1 MSKIE
6 HGNLSG
12 FRGLADLSL
21 RIKVAAVLVA
31 MAVLVGGI
39 AGFNVLEVSGSRTA
53 VVQQGQALDRLNR
66 ISALQDAYNDTRYWT
81 MDMVVSL
88 DDEAA
93 DAALAAIEEARQLLT
108 DIESFE
114 PEAAAHL
121 QASITAIS
129 AGSLDA
135 LDFYMFDERR
145 EGNEAMLDVRREIAE
160 AGERLTALG
169 ARYAADLGAEVETV
183 GARSRQALVASWG
196 SIFAVLLSTG
206 SAWAVVSA
214 SAVRPLVRVTG
225 SVNELARG

>member
-1 MSKIE
+1 
-6 HGNLSG
+6 
-12 FRGLADLSL
+12 
-21 RIKVAAVLVA
+21 
-31 MAVLVGGI
+31 
-39 AGFNVLEVSGSRTA
+39 
-53 VVQQGQALDRLNR
+53 
-66 ISALQDAYNDTRYWT
+66 
-81 MDMVVSL
+81 
-88 DDEAA
+88 
-93 DAALAAIEEARQLLT
+93 
-108 DIESFE
+108 
-114 PEAAAHL
+114 
-121 QASITAIS
+121 
-129 AGSLDA
+129 
-135 LDFYMFDERR
+135 MFDERR